1 MQGVEMFHEKYKRG
15 NKVNT
20 RQLKSFRHCVFISNI
35 LEIDNHFV
43 FSLLINFF
51 SIRKIVIHRKK
62 QSHGTNPV
70 FPLLINFSLV
80 L

>member
-1 MQGVEMFHEKYKRG
+1 MFYEKYKRG

-20 RQLKSFRHCVFISNI
+20 LQLKPFRRCVFTSNI

-51 SIRKIVIHRKK
+51 SIRKILIHRKSNHMA
-62 QSHGTNPV
+62 QILS
-70 FPLLINFSLV
+70 SLY
-80 L
+80 